1 MLEVEP
7 DVPCEVTECV
17 PGKVFEFVAPRGE
30 STVTRWRYEFAPNA
44 SGGTTVTEPFDAPL
58 INVMVNVRSPSRAG
72 IAYCVGVAVHPSH
85 CALAHTTRRARPS
98 LLDDTATSVTWRC
111 TATVCRW

>member
-1 MLEVEP
+1 MS
-7 DVPCEVTECV
+7 TR
-17 PGKVFEFVAPRGE
+17 APL
-30 STVTRWRYEFAPNA
+30 
-44 SGGTTVTEPFDAPL
+44 DAPL

-98 LLDDTATSVTWRC
+98 LLDDTATSGAWRGTGAVC
-111 TATVCRW
+111 PWEGAMPRSATGSPLGTAPAAHDGEVALAPLAALP